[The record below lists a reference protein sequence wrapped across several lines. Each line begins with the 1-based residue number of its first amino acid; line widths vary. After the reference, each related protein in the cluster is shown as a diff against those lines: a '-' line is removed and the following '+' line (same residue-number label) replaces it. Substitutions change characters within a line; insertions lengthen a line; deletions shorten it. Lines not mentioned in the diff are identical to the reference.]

1 MQIFVSNTL
10 QADYVGLEE
19 VDDRACDLFFCFF
32 RIGRCELRTNK
43 IHEIVYKV
51 GLSRRRVDLAIRG

>member
-10 QADYVGLEE
+10 QAVYVGLEK
-19 VDDRACDLFFCFF
+19 VDDGACDLFFCFF
-32 RIGRCELRTNK
+32 RIGCCELRTNK
-43 IHEIVYKV
+43 IHDIVSKV